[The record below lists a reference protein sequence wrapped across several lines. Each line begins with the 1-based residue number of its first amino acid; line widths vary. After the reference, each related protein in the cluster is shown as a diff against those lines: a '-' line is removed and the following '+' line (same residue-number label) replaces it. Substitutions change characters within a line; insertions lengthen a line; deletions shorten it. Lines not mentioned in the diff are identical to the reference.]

1 MPTFNDNLLLL
12 VDKLE
17 AIEGVVQ
24 VRFNKVLKQKFV
36 ELVGEEGYNLTAFV
50 PSRTQDDRF
59 VRFTTFVSF
68 DRYSDESKHDIVVED
83 MRGRINNYIVNNI
96 RPQKL

>member
-36 ELVGEEGYNLTAFV
+36 ELVGEEGYNITAFV

-68 DRYSDESKHDIVVED
+68 DRYSDESKHDAIVED
-83 MRGRINNYIVNNI
+83 LSGRINNYVVNNI